1 MAVRERVGWDH
12 HHRKAKMSEYISRL
26 GWALFMSD
34 HWYNTWLDYKGS
46 IHPNMRGFALM
57 CKTKALINFDR
68 VICS

>member
-1 MAVRERVGWDH
+1 MTVNVPLHEIIRRNH
-12 HHRKAKMSEYISRL
+12 ISRL

-34 HWYNTWLDYKGS
+34 HWYNSWLDYKGS

-57 CKTKALINFDR
+57 CKAKSMVNFDR